1 VTALAAYKYYLED
14 SKPINIQTLKNE
26 IKDQT
31 RVAQQH
37 ILRAQVE
44 LNARPRNQRE
54 LMEGLQL

>member
-44 LNARPRNQRE
+44 LNARPRNQE
-54 LMEGLQL
+54 TKES